1 MVQEVKNQNLGGW
14 KIFRNLTYVL
24 ICSIYSINKLI
35 VPFCVG
41 KAGKQFVIRL
51 HPSLSEG
58 TFKPQRFSPT
68 RNNVRRRWFKGEEG
82 VADDTDGEIKSP
94 GYIC

>member
-35 VPFCVG
+35 VPFCAG